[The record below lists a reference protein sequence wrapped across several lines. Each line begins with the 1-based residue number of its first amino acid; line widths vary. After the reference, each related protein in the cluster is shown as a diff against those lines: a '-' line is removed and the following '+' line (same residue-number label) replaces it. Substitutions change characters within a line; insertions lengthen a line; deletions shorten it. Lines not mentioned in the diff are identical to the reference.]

1 MLVFVESGLPPQKKS
16 KILFEILNAS
26 SRSGRGYIALDGRL
40 GLGLNQMI
48 FNSSFDHYRKRNPW
62 NFSKAFLQSKFHL
75 TGRDRLY
82 INEKGIDSASKH
94 AFGFTKPWIAPAT
107 VISSA

>member
-1 MLVFVESGLPPQKKS
+1 MHKSHASKIKYTISILKSPPIKRCCYLLNLDYPQKKS

-48 FNSSFDHYRKRNPW
+48 FNSSFDHYR
-62 NFSKAFLQSKFHL
+62 
-75 TGRDRLY
+75 
-82 INEKGIDSASKH
+82 
-94 AFGFTKPWIAPAT
+94 
-107 VISSA
+107 